1 MNRPGVLHAPLEL
14 NHPRSEPGFTL
25 TASRRPFSAPPG
37 GVPAARVGVGASQ
50 RPAGGGGRAGGRAR
64 CVRAARCCRAVRT
77 VPRGGTGQRPVGAL
91 SRGRLPR
98 AAAGGAPAA
107 SGGTPP
113 FPRRPQG
120 CERESGGEGRARL
133 GAASS
138 RSGAV
143 RASLLGVTDTKSW
156 GAITYFWCLCELSGY
171 GQGFIFYARFNI

>member
-1 MNRPGVLHAPLEL
+1 MEL

-37 GVPAARVGVGASQ
+37 GGPRGAGWCRCLAA
-50 RPAGGGGRAGGRAR
+50 PCGGRRAGGRAR

-120 CERESGGEGRARL
+120 CERESGGEGRAGL

-143 RASLLGVTDTKSW
+143 RASVLGVTETKSW
-156 GAITYFWCLCELSGY
+156 ERLLISGVCVS
-171 GQGFIFYARFNI
+171 FPVTDRDLFFMPVLTSENVMHEH